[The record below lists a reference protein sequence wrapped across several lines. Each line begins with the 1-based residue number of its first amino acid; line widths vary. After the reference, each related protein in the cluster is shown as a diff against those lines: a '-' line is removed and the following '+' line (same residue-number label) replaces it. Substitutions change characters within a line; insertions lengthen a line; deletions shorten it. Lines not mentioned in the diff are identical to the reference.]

1 MNLKPVLFLLVFS
14 INVLAGCTPPRNKSE
29 SQAPGI
35 KPSGLTLIG
44 TIEGK
49 VLGRELSAPKG
60 IAGDGNGSIYLIDSQ
75 NSRLLK
81 FLNDLSPHR
90 ETGGFGFGSG
100 QLNGPTYLA
109 VDNDLNVYISET
121 GGNDISIFDSHL
133 NFVDRLDLLAAT
145 GDQVFGSPAGLA
157 VNEYGE
163 IIVADPVKGRL
174 AVFNNVGNFD
184 HFIGGVE
191 NSNGYLLQPQ
201 GVCLDRDKDILV
213 SDAINRHIEI
223 FDATG
228 FYDRKIGDGILK
240 KPQGLDVD
248 NGGFIWV
255 VDAALDGV
263 YCFDYKGNL
272 IFAADRDSSPQGYD
286 FLHPFDV
293 AVLPND
299 RLVVSDTGNNRV
311 LVFKILRSQ

>member
-1 MNLKPVLFLLVFS
+1 MNSKPGLFLTLF
-14 INVLAGCTPPRNKSE
+14 IIIALAGCTPPKDKADS
-29 SQAPGI
+29 I
-35 KPSGLTLIG
+35 KHDTKPSGLVLIG
-44 TIEGK
+44 TIEGN
-49 VLGRELSAPKG
+49 VLGKKLGAPKG
-60 IAGDGNGSIYLIDSQ
+60 IVGDGTGSIYLIDSQ

-109 VDNDLNVYISET
+109 IDNDLNLYVSEA
-121 GGNDISIFDSHL
+121 GGNDVSIFDSHL
-133 NFVDRLDLLAAT
+133 NFVDRLDLVEAS
-145 GDQVFGSPAGLA
+145 GDQGFGSPAGVA

-191 NSNGYLLQPQ
+191 NSTGYLLQPQ
-201 GVCLDRDKDILV
+201 GVCLDKDKDILV
-213 SDAINRHIEI
+213 SDAVNRHVEM

-228 FYDRKIGDGILK
+228 FYDGKIGDRILK
-240 KPQGLDVD
+240 KPQGLEADG
-248 NGGFIWV
+248 NGFVWV
-255 VDAALDGV
+255 ADAALDGV
-263 YCFDYKGNL
+263 YCFDYKGNQ
-272 IFAADRDSSPQGYD
+272 IFAADRDSSPEGFD
-286 FLHPFDV
+286 FLHPFDI

-299 RLVVSDTGNNRV
+299 KLAVSDSGNNRV
-311 LVFKILRSQ
+311 LVFKIIRSQ